1 MIREEHRQDSLS
13 IKRNLISPWFVVSC
27 RQDTKPPH
35 GRRGRSIDV
44 SDVVDYSKLGNGN
57 ADTTSSLK
65 EPVTRRQ
72 GMFARFSHQN

>member
-1 MIREEHRQDSLS
+1 MIREEHRGDSVS
-13 IKRNLISPWFVVSC
+13 IKRNLMSPWSFVSC

-44 SDVVDYSKLGNGN
+44 SDVGGYSKLSNGN
-57 ADTTSSLK
+57 ADTTSPLK

-72 GMFARFSHQN
+72 GMFARFSH

>member
-1 MIREEHRQDSLS
+1 MIREEHRGDSVS
-13 IKRNLISPWFVVSC
+13 IKRNLISPWRFVSC

-35 GRRGRSIDV
+35 GRRGRSFDV
-44 SDVVDYSKLGNGN
+44 SGVVDYSKLGNGN

-72 GMFARFSHQN
+72 GMFARFSH